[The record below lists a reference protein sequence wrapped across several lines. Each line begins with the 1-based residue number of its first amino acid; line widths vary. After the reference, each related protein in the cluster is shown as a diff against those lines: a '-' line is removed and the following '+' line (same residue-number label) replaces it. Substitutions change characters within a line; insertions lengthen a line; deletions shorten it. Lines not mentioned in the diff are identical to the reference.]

1 MFFIVSGCRDTR
13 NPPTMSTNR
22 WRRKA
27 TAAVLT
33 ACVALS
39 LAGGGGGCSCT
50 GQNPH
55 LRNDLDAMKTADI
68 QIKGHTFRVWL
79 ATTDTQRERGLM
91 QVPAEKLAPLPPDPA
106 TALPEGG
113 ERGMLFVFET
123 ERLLGFWMYNTIIPL
138 DIAYIRSDGTII
150 TIATMA
156 PLETRTYPSIEPARM
171 ALEVRSGLFQD
182 LGIQAGD
189 RVEIPADILKNT
201 P

>member
-1 MFFIVSGCRDTR
+1 MFFIVPGCRDR
-13 NPPTMSTNR
+13 QNPPTTSTNR
-22 WRRKA
+22 RRKGA

-39 LAGGGGGCSCT
+39 LSGGGGFSCT

-55 LRNDLDAMKTADI
+55 LRNDLDAMKTVDI

-79 ATTDTQRERGLM
+79 ATTDKQRERGLM
-91 QVPAEKLAPLPPDPA
+91 QVPAEKLAPIPPDPA

-113 ERGMLFVFET
+113 QRGMLFVFESD
-123 ERLLGFWMYNTIIPL
+123 RLLGFWMYNTIIPL
-138 DIAYIRSDGTII
+138 DIAYIRSDGTIV
-150 TIATMA
+150 TIYTMA

-171 ALEVRSGLFQD
+171 ALEVRSGLFQE
-182 LGIQAGD
+182 LGIQPGD